1 MKRIR
6 NKKGEGYIDTCVGI
20 VCFVMVLVVAINIFS
35 FITLKQD
42 MDEIAD
48 ELIETAAFTGCFGDD
63 FDERDGE
70 LIAQYFYYDLETD
83 AEKFYN
89 TTYQRVQLGD
99 TMTVSIYVDTYVKG
113 LGVFKIP
120 VRLKVTK
127 SQVSEKY
134 WK

>member
-48 ELIETAAFTGCFGDD
+48 ELIETASFTGCFGSE
-63 FDERDGE
+63 FWNRDEE
-70 LIAQYFYYDLETD
+70 LMDQYFYYDIKTD
-83 AEKFYN
+83 AEQYYN
-89 TTYQRVQLGD
+89 TTYKRVQLGD
-99 TMTVSIYVDTYVKG
+99 TMTVHVYVDTYVKG
-113 LGVFKIP
+113 LGIFKIP
-120 VRLKVTK
+120 VRLEVTK